1 MKLTNENKAYLIEL
15 GYPEA
20 DFAQIEEAIGKTVYT
35 LNFKKQISLEKALEL
50 LGRQT
55 FLSGISR
62 SAFHYSAV
70 RRIGDSDVTVDF
82 DSSKLFE

>member
-1 MKLTNENKAYLIEL
+1 MKLTNEDKAYLREL
-15 GYPEA
+15 GHPET

-35 LNFKKQISLEKALEL
+35 LNFKKQISCAKAIEL

-62 SAFHYSAV
+62 SAFHLSAS
-70 RRIGDSDVTVDF
+70 RQIGDTAVTVDF

>member
-1 MKLTNENKAYLIEL
+1 MKLTNEDKAYLKEL

-35 LNFKKQISLEKALEL
+35 LNFKKQITLEKALEL

-70 RRIGDSDVTVDF
+70 RHIGDSDVTVDF

>member
-1 MKLTNENKAYLIEL
+1 MKLTSEDKAYLKEL
-15 GYPEA
+15 GHPET

-35 LNFKKQISLEKALEL
+35 LNFKKQIALEKVLEL

-62 SAFHYSAV
+62 SAFHFSAV
-70 RRIGDSDVTVDF
+70 RQIGDSDVTVDF

>member
-1 MKLTNENKAYLIEL
+1 MKLTNEDKTYLKEL
-15 GYPEA
+15 GYPET

-35 LNFKKQISLEKALEL
+35 LNFKKQITLEKALEL

-62 SAFHYSAV
+62 SAFHLSAV
-70 RRIGDSDVTVDF
+70 RQIGDTDVTVDF
-82 DSSKLFE
+82 NSSKLFK